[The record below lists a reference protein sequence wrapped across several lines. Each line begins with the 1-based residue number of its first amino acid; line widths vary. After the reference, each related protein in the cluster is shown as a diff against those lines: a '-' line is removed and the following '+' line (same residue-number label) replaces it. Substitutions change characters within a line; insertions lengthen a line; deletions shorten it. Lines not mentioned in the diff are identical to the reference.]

1 MFTEKEMSDA
11 LKWLFDL
18 FQPEDYE
25 AYDEEEVGCAAL
37 CLPEVCMALRD
48 KAETAYEYVVKT
60 NIDRGFEYRGKE
72 LFMQR
77 ACLIYSDI
85 EIGIYDMTDT
95 SYNRELWLLEDMS
108 FALVHNVSMVIKSGD
123 FYYATE
129 YTREEVQAELV
140 RLFEEQ
146 YDLELDEEVE
156 IRSYT
161 TTDEDGNTST
171 VYYEYRILNVTLT
184 NYGLG
189 NVIASSRL
197 TAEQWER
204 YKVLLETLGN
214 RSYLF
219 GEDVSSAPGGG
230 GEYTDYDIPGEALT
244 DTAFA
249 NMVREAEKYLGYPYV
264 WGGSSPSTSFDC
276 SGFVSWVIN
285 NCGNGWS
292 VGRQTANG
300 LKNLCDIIPP
310 SEAKPGDLIF
320 FQGTYNTSGASHV
333 GIYVGNGMMIHCGDP
348 ISYASIETNYWQ
360 QHFYCFGR
368 IP

>member
-37 CLPEVCMALRD
+37 CLLEVCMALRD

-129 YTREEVQAELV
+129 YRSIVKLLKERDDLFFTPESLTEEL
-140 RLFEEQ
+140 EEMC
-146 YDLELDEEVE
+146 
-156 IRSYT
+156 IP
-161 TTDEDGNTST
+161 
-171 VYYEYRILNVTLT
+171 
-184 NYGLG
+184 
-189 NVIASSRL
+189 
-197 TAEQWER
+197 QWE
-204 YKVLLETLGN
+204 N
-214 RSYLF
+214 
-219 GEDVSSAPGGG
+219 
-230 GEYTDYDIPGEALT
+230 EAT
-244 DTAFA
+244 
-249 NMVREAEKYLGYPYV
+249 
-264 WGGSSPSTSFDC
+264 
-276 SGFVSWVIN
+276 
-285 NCGNGWS
+285 
-292 VGRQTANG
+292 
-300 LKNLCDIIPP
+300 
-310 SEAKPGDLIF
+310 
-320 FQGTYNTSGASHV
+320 
-333 GIYVGNGMMIHCGDP
+333 IY
-348 ISYASIETNYWQ
+348 EL
-360 QHFYCFGR
+360 
-368 IP
+368 

>member
-123 FYYATE
+123 FYY
-129 YTREEVQAELV
+129 LKN
-140 RLFEEQ
+140 
-146 YDLELDEEVE
+146 
-156 IRSYT
+156 SM
-161 TTDEDGNTST
+161 
-171 VYYEYRILNVTLT
+171 ILNLMRK
-184 NYGLG
+184 L
-189 NVIASSRL
+189 
-197 TAEQWER
+197 R
-204 YKVLLETLGN
+204 YALILLPMKMATHQ
-214 RSYLF
+214 LF
-219 GEDVSSAPGGG
+219 IMNIV
-230 GEYTDYDIPGEALT
+230 
-244 DTAFA
+244 F
-249 NMVREAEKYLGYPYV
+249 
-264 WGGSSPSTSFDC
+264 
-276 SGFVSWVIN
+276 
-285 NCGNGWS
+285 
-292 VGRQTANG
+292 
-300 LKNLCDIIPP
+300 
-310 SEAKPGDLIF
+310 
-320 FQGTYNTSGASHV
+320 
-333 GIYVGNGMMIHCGDP
+333 
-348 ISYASIETNYWQ
+348 
-360 QHFYCFGR
+360 
-368 IP
+368 

>member
-129 YTREEVQAELV
+129 YRSIVKLLKERDDLFFTPESLTEEL
-140 RLFEEQ
+140 EEMC
-146 YDLELDEEVE
+146 
-156 IRSYT
+156 IP
-161 TTDEDGNTST
+161 
-171 VYYEYRILNVTLT
+171 
-184 NYGLG
+184 
-189 NVIASSRL
+189 
-197 TAEQWER
+197 QWENEATI
-204 YKVLLETLGN
+204 YELCPM
-214 RSYLF
+214 RSSKRFFWIRGPRLP
-219 GEDVSSAPGGG
+219 ESA
-230 GEYTDYDIPGEALT
+230 
-244 DTAFA
+244 
-249 NMVREAEKYLGYPYV
+249 R
-264 WGGSSPSTSFDC
+264 C
-276 SGFVSWVIN
+276 SGIRRFTPSIVTMESKMLQ
-285 NCGNGWS
+285 S
-292 VGRQTANG
+292 AGRSHRRR
-300 LKNLCDIIPP
+300 II
-310 SEAKPGDLIF
+310 
-320 FQGTYNTSGASHV
+320 
-333 GIYVGNGMMIHCGDP
+333 
-348 ISYASIETNYWQ
+348 
-360 QHFYCFGR
+360 
-368 IP
+368 